1 MVREN
6 PRQAMP
12 PKTLEQLR
20 SLVADIQS
28 HKVEVK
34 LGARAGRA
42 LASIVDSPGQT
53 AICSISEVAEAAG
66 VNASTLTRLSKKL
79 GYSGFNEFQDVFR
92 HHVAD
97 KQHFY
102 SEQARRLLRGGG
114 KEVPSLSLA
123 ERIAEDETANIF
135 GTLRGLDAEALDAA
149 AQRLMKA
156 RRVRAYGARQMHAVA
171 YFLSY
176 GLGML
181 RSDVGLLGSS
191 EHGMAHGLAQ
201 LDENDVVIV
210 IGCSPN
216 TRGTVETARTAVSQ
230 GMEVIALTDSHASP
244 LAAVARHAFVC
255 DTGGSYY
262 GNSTAALFVVAEIL
276 LTTVAER
283 LGARTVQ
290 QLRRREALIS
300 ELGVEF

>member
-1 MVREN
+1 MPNATKR
-6 PRQAMP
+6 MP
-12 PKTLEQLR
+12 PESLERLR
-20 SLVADIQS
+20 SLVAAIQS
-28 HKVEVK
+28 RKADVR
-34 LGARAGRA
+34 LGARAARA
-42 LASIVDSPGQT
+42 LASIVDAPGQT

-92 HHVAD
+92 QHVAD
-97 KQHFY
+97 QQHFY

-114 KEVPSLSLA
+114 KAAPARSIA
-123 ERIAEDETANIF
+123 ERIAEDETANIA
-135 GTLRGLDAEALDAA
+135 GALQELDAEALGAA
-149 AQRLMKA
+149 AQLLIAA

-201 LDENDVVIV
+201 LEQGDALIVV
-210 IGCSPN
+210 GCSPY
-216 TRGTVETARTAVSQ
+216 TRGTVDTARTAAGE
-230 GMEVIALTDSHASP
+230 GMDVIALTDSHASP
-244 LAAVARHAFVC
+244 LAAVARYTFVC
-255 DTGGSYY
+255 DTGGSYFS
-262 GNSTAALFVVAEIL
+262 NSSAALIVLAEIL
-276 LTTVAER
+276 LTTLAER

-300 ELGVEF
+300 QLGIEF

>member
-1 MVREN
+1 MIREVAGQPAA
-6 PRQAMP
+6 PR
-12 PKTLEQLR
+12 TLEQLR
-20 SLVADIQS
+20 GLVADIHAKRVS
-28 HKVEVK
+28 LK
-34 LGARAGRA
+34 LGARAGKA
-42 LASIVDSPGQT
+42 LASIVDSPSQT

-97 KQHFY
+97 RQHFY
-102 SEQARRLLRGGG
+102 SEQARRLLRGG
-114 KEVPSLSLA
+114 KHESSRSLA
-123 ERIAEDETANIF
+123 ERIAEDETNNIYA
-135 GTLRGLDAEALDAA
+135 TLQGLDVLELEAA
-149 AQRLMKA
+149 AQLMIKA
-156 RRVRAYGARQMHAVA
+156 RRVRTYGARQMHAVA

-181 RSDVGLLGSS
+181 RSDVALLTSA
-191 EHGMAHGLAQ
+191 ENGMAHGLAQ
-201 LDENDVVIV
+201 MEKEDLVIV
-210 IGCSPN
+210 VGCSPN
-216 TRGTVETARTAVSQ
+216 SRGTVEMARAAAGQ

-244 LAAVARHAFVC
+244 LAAVARHEFVC
-255 DTGGSYY
+255 ETGGSFF

-276 LTTVAER
+276 LTTVAEQ
-283 LGARTVQ
+283 LGARSVQ

>member
-1 MVREN
+1 M
-6 PRQAMP
+6 QASSKPMP
-12 PKTLEQLR
+12 PESLEQLR
-20 SLVADIQS
+20 ALVANLQS
-28 HKVEVK
+28 GNSPLR
-34 LGARAGRA
+34 LGARAAKA
-42 LASIVDSPGQT
+42 LAGIVESPGQT
-53 AICSISEVAEAAG
+53 AICSISEVAASVG

-79 GYSGFNEFQDVFR
+79 GYSGFNAFQDVFR
-92 HHVAD
+92 HHVAG

-102 SEQARRLLRGGG
+102 SEQARRLLRGAG
-114 KEVPSLSLA
+114 KDAASRSIA
-123 ERIAEDETANIF
+123 ERIAEDETANIS
-135 GTLRGLDAEALDAA
+135 GTLLALDTDVLHAA
-149 AQRLMKA
+149 AQQLIEA

-191 EHGMAHGLAQ
+191 EQGMAHGLAQ
-201 LDENDVVIV
+201 LEQGDVVIV
-210 IGCSPN
+210 VGCSPN
-216 TRGTVETARTAVSQ
+216 TRGTVETARTAAAE
-230 GMEVIALTDSHASP
+230 GMEVIAITDSRAAP
-244 LAAVARHAFVC
+244 LAAVARHTFVC
-255 DTGGSYY
+255 DTGGSYF

-276 LTTVAER
+276 LTTAAER

>member
-1 MVREN
+1 MGRDI
-6 PRQAMP
+6 PRPPMP

-20 SLVADIQS
+20 GLVADIQTR
-28 HKVEVK
+28 KVDLR
-34 LGARAGRA
+34 LGARAARA
-42 LASIVDSPGQT
+42 LASIIDSPSQT

-66 VNASTLTRLSKKL
+66 VNASTLTRLSKRL
-79 GYSGFNEFQDVFR
+79 GYRGFNEFQDVFR
-92 HHVAD
+92 HHVSD

-102 SEQARRLLRGGG
+102 SEQARRLLRGAG
-114 KEVPSLSLA
+114 KDAPSRSLA

-135 GTLRGLDAEALDAA
+135 GTLQGLDAEALDAA
-149 AQRLMKA
+149 AQRLIKA

-181 RSDVGLLGSS
+181 RSDVGLLASS

-201 LDENDVVIV
+201 LDEDDVVIV
-210 IGCSPN
+210 VGCSPN
-216 TRGTVETARTAVSQ
+216 TRGTVETARTAAGQ
-230 GMEVIALTDSHASP
+230 GMDVIALTDSHAAP
-244 LAAVARHAFVC
+244 LAAVAKHVFVC
-255 DTGGSYY
+255 DTGGSYF

-290 QLRRREALIS
+290 QLRRREVLIS

>member
-1 MVREN
+1 MQSSTQ
-6 PRQAMP
+6 PMP
-12 PKTLEQLR
+12 PESLEQLR

-28 HKVEVK
+28 RKVQLK
-34 LGARAGRA
+34 LGARAAKA
-42 LASIVDSPGQT
+42 LDGIVESPGQT
-53 AICSISEVAEAAG
+53 AICSISEVAASVG
-66 VNASTLTRLSKKL
+66 VNASTLTRLSKRL

-92 HHVAD
+92 RHVAG

-102 SEQARRLLRGGG
+102 SEQARRMLRGAGRDAA
-114 KEVPSLSLA
+114 SRSIA
-123 ERIAEDETANIF
+123 ERIAQDETANIAR
-135 GTLRGLDAEALDAA
+135 TLQDLDDDTLQAA
-149 AQRLMKA
+149 AQQLIDA

-181 RSDVGLLGSS
+181 RSDVGLLGSA
-191 EHGMAHGLAQ
+191 EQGMAHGLAQ
-201 LDENDVVIV
+201 LEQGDAVIV
-210 IGCSPN
+210 VGCSPN
-216 TRGTVETARTAVSQ
+216 TRGTVETARTAAAE
-230 GMEVIALTDSHASP
+230 GMEVIALTDARVAP
-244 LAAVARHAFVC
+244 LAAVARHTFVC
-255 DTGGSYY
+255 DTGGSYF

-276 LTTVAER
+276 LSTVAER